1 MWDLVLPHFFLGLGI
16 GIVDSSLMPLLAKL
30 VDQECNA
37 EKCSPYGSV
46 YAIAQT
52 AVSLA
57 YGFGPLFG
65 GKLSETYGFPQVM
78 RTVGIINF
86 VYMPL
91 MYFLRNEHEE
101 IFRENNE
108 ISRAESV
115 RKYRLYEIIR
125 LKNAV
130 IMLIVYN
137 LPIYYKCSKKFPFTN
152 RFINRK
158 H

>member
-30 VDQECNA
+30 VDQECA
-37 EKCSPYGSV
+37 EKCSAYGSV

-52 AVSLA
+52 AVSMA

-86 VYMPL
+86 IYMPL
-91 MYFLRNEHEE
+91 MYYLRNENEE
-101 IFRENNE
+101 IPRENDDE
-108 ISRAESV
+108 LSRDESV
-115 RKYRLYEIIR
+115 STSYFL
-125 LKNAV
+125 
-130 IMLIVYN
+130 
-137 LPIYYKCSKKFPFTN
+137 
-152 RFINRK
+152 
-158 H
+158 

>member
-86 VYMPL
+86 IYMPL

-115 RKYRLYEIIR
+115 RKYRLYEIIK
-125 LKNAV
+125 LKNSLK
-130 IMLIVYN
+130 I
-137 LPIYYKCSKKFPFTN
+137 SKKYYDYEFYSRLRCN
-152 RFINRK
+152 K
-158 H
+158 

>member
-86 VYMPL
+86 IYMPL
-91 MYFLRNEHEE
+91 MYYLRNENDIPHENDE
-101 IFRENNE
+101 L
-108 ISRAESV
+108 SRDESV
-115 RKYRLYEIIR
+115 ST
-125 LKNAV
+125 
-130 IMLIVYN
+130 M
-137 LPIYYKCSKKFPFTN
+137 
-152 RFINRK
+152 
-158 H
+158 